1 MSLALAT
8 RERRLGQW
16 FQKDAGA
23 IVQQLVAQLKRPA
36 SMSIVQQAVGQFNL
50 PAQIRAPLP
59 VHLPLLRPAKP
70 GLAVAERIL
79 QILDEEDRLACALHF
94 GPEALVAKNKCNGP
108 YYAHER

>member
-1 MSLALAT
+1 MVA
-8 RERRLGQW
+8 ERSASFHQQG

-50 PAQIRAPLP
+50 PTQVHTPLP
-59 VHLPLLRPAKP
+59 VHLPLPRPVEP

-79 QILDEEDRLACALHF
+79 QVLDEIDRFAGALHL
-94 GPEALVAKNKCNGP
+94 GSEALVAKNKCNEP
-108 YYAHER
+108 CYAHER